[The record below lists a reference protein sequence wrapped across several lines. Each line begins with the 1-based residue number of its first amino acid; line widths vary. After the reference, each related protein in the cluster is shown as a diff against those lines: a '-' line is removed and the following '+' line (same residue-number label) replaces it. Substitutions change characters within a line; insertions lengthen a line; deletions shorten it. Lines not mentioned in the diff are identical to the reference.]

1 MTISVGV
8 PVTGNFTRNG
18 EFAVSSMSTASQTN
32 CPACRASEPS
42 VNTNARMSR
51 HECHHIAKA
60 AGTSTVNTLRSRIKI
75 LPSQI
80 VVMTELPEA
89 AYTMADSTE

>member
-32 CPACRASEPS
+32 CPAYRASELS

-51 HECHHIAKA
+51 HECHHSAQASTKI
-60 AGTSTVNTLRSRIKI
+60 GTFFFFAWAS
-75 LPSQI
+75 
-80 VVMTELPEA
+80 A
-89 AYTMADSTE
+89 FA